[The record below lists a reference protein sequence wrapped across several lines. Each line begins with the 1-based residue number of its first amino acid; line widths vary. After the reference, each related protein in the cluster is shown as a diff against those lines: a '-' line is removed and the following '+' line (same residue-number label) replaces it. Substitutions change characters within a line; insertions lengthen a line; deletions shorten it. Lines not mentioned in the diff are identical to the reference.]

1 MDAHETHET
10 IHEAG
15 AKHGNRGIAILISIL
30 AAALAMSEMGG
41 KSAQHASL
49 AANIEAS
56 NLWAFFQ
63 AKTVRQ
69 TVLRTA
75 ADQFDGIGPGAVPD
89 RAEAMK
95 TKSDRWR
102 ATIERYETE
111 PSTGEG
117 RVELAARAKT
127 AEAARDKALA
137 AYHLFEYGSAAFQLG
152 IVLASASLIT
162 AVAALAWAAGGLGIL
177 GAVLSLFGWFAPTL
191 VHL

>member
-1 MDAHETHET
+1 MNIDEAHEK

-15 AKHGNRGIAILISIL
+15 AAHGSRGIAILISIL
-30 AAALAMSEMGG
+30 AASLAICQMGG
-41 KSAQHASL
+41 KNAQHISL

-75 ADQFDGIGPGAVPD
+75 ADQFDAIGPEAIPD
-89 RAEAMK
+89 RADAMRIK
-95 TKSDRWR
+95 TERWR
-102 ATIERYETE
+102 ATFDRYETE
-111 PSTGEG
+111 PSTQEG

-127 AEAARDKALA
+127 AEAVRDKALS
-137 AYHLFEYGSAAFQLG
+137 AYHLFEYGSAAFELG
-152 IVLASASLIT
+152 IVLASASVIT
-162 AVAALAWAAGGLGIL
+162 AVIALAWAAGALGIV
-177 GAVLSLFGWFAPTL
+177 GALLCALGWFAPTL